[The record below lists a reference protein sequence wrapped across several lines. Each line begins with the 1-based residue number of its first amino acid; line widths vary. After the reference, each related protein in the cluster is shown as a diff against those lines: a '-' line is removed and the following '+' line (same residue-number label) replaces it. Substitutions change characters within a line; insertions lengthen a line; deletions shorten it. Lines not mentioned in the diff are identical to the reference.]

1 MSFLATHR
9 KNILSST
16 PINQREIKPGD
27 MISFTYKTEKGSK
40 VQFVICLDGV
50 TGKLTRDNKLNAVKL
65 ENLSMPMLKNFIRL
79 VRKPALILDER
90 NKKQIMK
97 INIEADTETERQVF
111 YKKIVSRFVRYDIY
125 RTYIDRNMTSIRL
138 IEYDFGIK
146 PLKLEDEVEVAS
158 RLGQE
163 TVKEAIDRNQRGK
176 LEKLAKQET
185 TKMKSERKDGDMEGV
200 VKQIMEVNPGISR
213 EEAEAM
219 TAMEL
224 GLSRET
230 LSDRLSAIWKKKDKG

>member
-16 PINQREIKPGD
+16 PINQREITPGD
-27 MISFTYKTEKGSK
+27 IITFTYKTEKGSR

-50 TGKLTRDNKLNAVKL
+50 TGKLTNDNKLNAVKL
-65 ENLSMPMLKNFIRL
+65 ENMSMPMLKNFIKL
-79 VRKPALILDER
+79 VRKPALISEER

-111 YKKIVSRFVRYDIY
+111 YKRIVSRFVRYDIY
-125 RTYIDRNMTSIRL
+125 RTYIDRNMASIRL

-158 RLGQE
+158 RLDPE
-163 TVKEAIDRNQRGK
+163 IVKEAIEKHQRPKLEVIAKQVVKQRGK
-176 LEKLAKQET
+176 LEVIAKQVVKLAIKA
-185 TKMKSERKDGDMEGV
+185 KVIK
-200 VKQIMEVNPGISR
+200 
-213 EEAEAM
+213 
-219 TAMEL
+219 
-224 GLSRET
+224 
-230 LSDRLSAIWKKKDKG
+230 